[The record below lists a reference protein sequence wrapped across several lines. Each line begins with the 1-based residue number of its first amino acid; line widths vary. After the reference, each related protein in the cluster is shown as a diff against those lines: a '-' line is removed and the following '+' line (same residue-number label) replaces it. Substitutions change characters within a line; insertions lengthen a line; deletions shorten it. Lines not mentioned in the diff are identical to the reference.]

1 MGMPISWI
9 LPVLVQPLGWTLLH
23 FVWQGALIA
32 LAAAVLMALN
42 TRPAVRYAIG
52 VSGLAAMLAAPV
64 VTFAIVSRA
73 PALAFF
79 PPTRVAQ
86 GVITPPPHFLATP
99 YLSWLVAAWLCG
111 VMLLAARA
119 LGGVLLVNRQFRH
132 PFDAPG
138 EPLRKMC
145 LDLQQYLGVAR
156 KVQYRLC
163 PWLETPAVMGWLR
176 PVLFLPAA
184 ALTRLSPDQF
194 KAVVAHE
201 LAHIRRHDAWA
212 NLFQVVIET
221 LLFYHPAVWWL
232 SRRVRAE
239 RELCC
244 DAVALSVCDSPR
256 DYARA
261 LTIMEEWRAAPV
273 FSLAANGG
281 VLTERVM
288 FVLGTSQADARWP
301 LFGLAGA
308 LLLLSVL
315 LASGNWQP
323 RTAPQV
329 LASLPVPVTLRAVH
343 EASSLAV
350 LPRPFSVRPVVRRA
364 RNKPT
369 QAVVE
374 TVSPRPVQLTRAPVW
389 DGLIVFLSA
398 APALPS
404 QAAPEEAA
412 SATVCRSPQQ
422 LPGSRF
428 FAPKV
433 CLGREQWTRLAA
445 QGYEIA
451 PDGRQLVQADAY
463 VRNRERRPTDCLMV
477 NSGGSSNQPSGV
489 LPSCF

>member
-1 MGMPISWI
+1 MGMPTSVIA
-9 LPVLVQPLGWTLLH
+9 PALVQPIGWTLLH
-23 FVWQGALIA
+23 FVWQGALVA
-32 LAAAVLMALN
+32 LAAAVLMALS

-52 VSGLAAMLAAPV
+52 VSGLAVMLAAPV
-64 VTFAIVSRA
+64 VTFAIISRA

-79 PPTRVAQ
+79 PPMRVAQ
-86 GVITPPPHFLATP
+86 GVITPPLHFLATP

-145 LDLQQYLGVAR
+145 LDLQQYLGVTR

-194 KAVVAHE
+194 RAVVAHE

-288 FVLGTSQADARWP
+288 FVLGTSQADARRP

-329 LASLPVPVTLRAVH
+329 LAPLPAPVILRTDRESPAI
-343 EASSLAV
+343 
-350 LPRPFSVRPVVRRA
+350 LPRPASVHPAVRREHN
-364 RNKPT
+364 RLT

-374 TVSPRPVQLTRAPVW
+374 TVSPRPVRLTRAPVW

-412 SATVCRSPQQ
+412 TVCRSPQQ

-433 CLGREQWTRLAA
+433 CLGRDQWTRLAA

-451 PDGRQLVQADAY
+451 PDGRQLVEADAY
-463 VRNRERRPTDCLMV
+463 VRNRECRPTDCLMV